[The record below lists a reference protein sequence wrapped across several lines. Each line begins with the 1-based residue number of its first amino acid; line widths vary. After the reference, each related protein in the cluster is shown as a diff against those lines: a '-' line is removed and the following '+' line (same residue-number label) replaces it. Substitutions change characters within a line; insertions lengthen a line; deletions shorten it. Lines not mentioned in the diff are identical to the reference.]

1 MGAKSVITLNNVMQG
16 LKEELAQPKEEIR
29 VSNIVIN
36 NLETLCKKEM
46 NKKQNLLKKV
56 EACSLKTL
64 NTLDKRTER
73 FATFR
78 KKKDAEVIKLRQ
90 KAQTAVVTLDR
101 KHAAKLAKAESK
113 HFKKVRAQ
121 TKEFFLLEM

>member
-1 MGAKSVITLNNVMQG
+1 
-16 LKEELAQPKEEIR
+16 
-29 VSNIVIN
+29 
-36 NLETLCKKEM
+36 M
-46 NKKQNLLKKV
+46 NKKQNLFKQI
-56 EACSLKTL
+56 EACSETL

-101 KHAAKLAKAESK
+101 KHAEKLAKAEAT
-113 HFKKVRAQ
+113 HFKKARAQ
-121 TKEFFLLEM
+121 AKEIVSLKSDVVEQTHNVRREVSLLVETYHHKITAIE